1 MTQLQE
7 KECLKGRFVHLHLH
21 TLYSALDGAIK
32 IKKLAEK
39 LKANGMEACA
49 ITDHG
54 VMYGIIDFYNTMKKE
69 GIKPIIGSE
78 FYISPP
84 KHAER
89 AITPFEY
96 CLNVSLSIRGFL

>member
-54 VMYGIIDFYNTMKKE
+54 VMYGIIDFYNNMKTLEQILQQLKKLYFL
-69 GIKPIIGSE
+69 KPH
-78 FYISPP
+78 ISL
-84 KHAER
+84 KLLHKYLYSNR
-89 AITPFEY
+89 QLTT
-96 CLNVSLSIRGFL
+96 LK

>member
-78 FYISPP
+78 FYISPAVLI
-84 KHAER
+84 KKT
-89 AITPFEY
+89 IINKVMILT
-96 CLNVSLSIRGFL
+96 II